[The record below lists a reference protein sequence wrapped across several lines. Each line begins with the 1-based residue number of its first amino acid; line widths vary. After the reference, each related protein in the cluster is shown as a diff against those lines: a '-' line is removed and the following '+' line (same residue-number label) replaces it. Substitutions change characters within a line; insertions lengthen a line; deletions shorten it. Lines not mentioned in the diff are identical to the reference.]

1 MMELREVILGELLT
15 ERVNGL
21 LQEKYK
27 ESYHN
32 VIKER
37 DKHAR
42 NMEEQLRFL
51 TGEQRAAVEVCLD
64 DFIDKC
70 GEDLEFL
77 YQKGLEDGIR
87 IMKSIQKL

>member
-1 MMELREVILGELLT
+1 MELQEVILRELLT
-15 ERVNGL
+15 ERVSGL

-27 ESYHN
+27 KTYHN

-37 DKHAR
+37 EKHAR
-42 NMEEQLRFL
+42 NMEEQLSFL

-77 YQKGLEDGIR
+77 YQRGLEDGIR
-87 IMKSIQKL
+87 IMKKIQKL